1 MAKILNK
8 FMEYIGFG
16 KDDVEYDEEPEDG
29 LRETETVPEER
40 KKSTERRVLS
50 TGNVVSLPGVNC
62 GKMIVYRPVSYEDT
76 QNIIDNLK
84 GRKPVIVNMEQIEV
98 ETAHLT
104 PLPGPVRTD
113 AGSRRTNQPQDR
125 LATMFEDKR
134 KGYGL
139 QKPNVK

>member
-98 ETAHLT
+98 ETAQRILVDGRLYKVSARIFLVA
-104 PLPGPVRTD
+104 PANYD
-113 AGSRRTNQPQDR
+113 IIGSSDGFR
-125 LATMFEDKR
+125 E
-134 KGYGL
+134 
-139 QKPNVK
+139 